1 MFAPR
6 NSCLATMYTIVY
18 FIEDVTLTAFRCAGY
33 LLATKTRKKNEKV
46 KPKDS
51 EADHDDIPFLMKDI
65 VVLLFVSLIICGAYQ
80 RGEKVE
86 DVCTDDANPIIVRVI
101 DADEDIEARYAIVI
115 ENQSVLTCCHLLSA
129 LFTLFGS
136 TLRV

>member
-6 NSCLATMYTIVY
+6 ISCLATMCTTVY

-46 KPKDS
+46 KPKEDS

-65 VVLLFVSLIICGAYQ
+65 VVRFNGFFCKSYNLWCIPERREGGRCL
-80 RGEKVE
+80 
-86 DVCTDDANPIIVRVI
+86 
-101 DADEDIEARYAIVI
+101 
-115 ENQSVLTCCHLLSA
+115 
-129 LFTLFGS
+129 
-136 TLRV
+136 